1 MTARGL
7 SGSHVNIYLLNGTY
21 DIHVFFYDS
30 YLEYLVRRFVYLF
43 VCLVRFLYTYER
55 NLVIRRTRA
64 TQLLGFSDSYKNFI
78 FNKEEFSFSL
88 RIFAFYLMMVRG

>member
-1 MTARGL
+1 MKTVIDSSSL

-64 TQLLGFSDSYKNFI
+64 TQLLVLVILIKILSLIRKNFL
-78 FNKEEFSFSL
+78 FL
-88 RIFAFYLMMVRG
+88 